1 MSENS
6 GYGLKGGR
14 IETLEDGSKLIY
26 PPMIKG
32 GALVFHPVRD
42 PEVEGGYLTCSR
54 CKGLDITII
63 IEFPGGGESL
73 KFCRNCLD
81 RPSGRPYT
89 IRFQ

>member
-1 MSENS
+1 MN
-6 GYGLKGGR
+6 GFGLKGGK

-26 PPMIKG
+26 PPMAAKG
-32 GALVFHPVRD
+32 GALVYNPIRD
-42 PEVEGGYLTCSR
+42 PEVSDGYLLCSR

-81 RPSGRPYT
+81 RPSGRPW
-89 IRFQ
+89 IVKFQ